1 MKLISNLN
9 YIMELKE
16 FIKSKRDT
24 LSSSSI
30 TTYASLLKNLYLKV
44 YPKDTKM
51 DFKKFNDT
59 TKIIKSIRDL
69 PPNRRKTLLSALV
82 IITDNKQYRELMLED
97 IKEFNKDIQKQEK
110 TETQKEAWIEE
121 DELKDICSQYKK
133 HAENIYKKPKK
144 TMSDLQDIQ
153 NYIILC
159 VLSGEYINP
168 RRSKDF
174 VDFKI
179 KNIDKEKD
187 NYLEGNKM
195 IFNSYKTA
203 KTYGRQEI
211 VIPTKLKSILKK
223 WIGINETEHL
233 LFDTNGNKLSN
244 VKLNQRLNKIFG
256 KKASVNQLRHTF
268 LTEKHGD
275 TIAKNSELEKDMKEM
290 GSSLQMSKTYIKKE
304 D

>member
-1 MKLISNLN
+1 MD
-9 YIMELKE
+9 LKE

-30 TTYASLLKNLYLKV
+30 TTYASLLKNLYLNV
-44 YPKDTKM
+44 FPKDTKM
-51 DFKKFNDT
+51 DFKRFNETDT
-59 TKIIKSIRDL
+59 IIAYVKDL

-82 IITDNKQYRELMLED
+82 IVTENKKYRDLMLED
-97 IKEFNKDIQKQEK
+97 IKEFNAEISKQEK
-110 TETQKEAWIEE
+110 TESQKQSWIEE
-121 DELKDICSQYKK
+121 DELKGICEQYKK
-133 HAENIYKKPKK
+133 HADNLFKKPKK

-153 NYIILC
+153 NYIILTL
-159 VLSGEYINP
+159 LSGEFISP

-179 KNIDKEKD
+179 KNLDKEKD
-187 NYLEGNKM
+187 NYLEGNNLV
-195 IFNSYKTA
+195 FNSYKTA
-203 KTYGRQEI
+203 KTYGKQT
-211 VIPTKLKSILKK
+211 IPIPPKLKSILKK
-223 WIGINETEHL
+223 WIGINETENL

-256 KKASVNQLRHTF
+256 KKASVNALRHTF

-275 TIAKNSELEKDMKEM
+275 TIKKNKELEKDMKDM
-290 GSSLQMSKTYIKKE
+290 GSSLNMSSVYIKK